1 MGYEYEKI
9 RPELFTEHGLNDV
22 VNTLNFIA
30 KSPSGILT
38 VGDIVIRKDCVGD
51 SWHVS
56 NT

>member
-30 KSPSGILT
+30 KSPSWILT